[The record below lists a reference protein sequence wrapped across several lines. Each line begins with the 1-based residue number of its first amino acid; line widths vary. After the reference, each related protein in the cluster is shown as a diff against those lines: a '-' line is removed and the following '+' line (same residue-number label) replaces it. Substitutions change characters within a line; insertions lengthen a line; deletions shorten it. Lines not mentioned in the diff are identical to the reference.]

1 MKLSCFSLYLHKE
14 NDSLT
19 KHTSANPAIFLHL
32 VNSYLTMKT
41 QFEYHLLQKILLK
54 PSRLG
59 LVHLWVFSLTFVHT
73 SCWIYINIRKW
84 SHYRA
89 VSTIRLKIPP
99 RNYLI
104 LHSLSLENHSYHIVG
119 AQYILNDSL
128 KAQIHDAFLIRLETV
143 DEGSLVKIREP
154 FLRWTAAKNLQC
166 SGSKIMFHLGF
177 VILNSTAIPI
187 YSYKVAV
194 YLSAWR
200 G

>member
-1 MKLSCFSLYLHKE
+1 MY
-14 NDSLT
+14 
-19 KHTSANPAIFLHL
+19 FLHL
-32 VNSYLTMKT
+32 PIKSLSWFCPSVVAWIAS
-41 QFEYHLLQKILLK
+41 QSLLQVPSLPHSLLQSEY
-54 PSRLG
+54 PDR
-59 LVHLWVFSLTFVHT
+59 
-73 SCWIYINIRKW
+73 

-154 FLRWTAAKNLQC
+154 FLR
-166 SGSKIMFHLGF
+166 
-177 VILNSTAIPI
+177 
-187 YSYKVAV
+187 
-194 YLSAWR
+194 
-200 G
+200 